1 MATGG
6 KLDRTTSSRK
16 GGSTLQKIAQK
27 KEQLKLY
34 PRIKKVERIAT
45 HLHCEV
51 GFNQSQHTDDVLKLI
66 LKPRPYGKTTPRFN
80 VNLGV
85 GTRLQI

>member
-1 MATGG
+1 MASGG
-6 KLDRTTSSRK
+6 KLERGSSSRK

-51 GFNQSQHTDDVLKLI
+51 GSYWKI
-66 LKPRPYGKTTPRFN
+66 A
-80 VNLGV
+80 
-85 GTRLQI
+85 RLQLIGAVSTTAIGVKIFNRQILALTA